1 MTSAPPHGRYPY
13 QHLWPDTARVPLLG
27 FAAWSGTGKTTL
39 LRRVIPLLRADGLRL
54 ALIKHAHHAFDVDT
68 PGKDSHTLRKA
79 GADQVLVTS
88 DRRWA
93 LMVERP
99 PDDVLSLRE
108 ELARLDQDSADLVLV
123 EGFRHES
130 FPKLELLRPAGDE
143 REPLHVNDA
152 SIIAVAA
159 PGGMRTSDALPRLP
173 LDEPQSVAAFIR
185 DRVATPL

>member
-1 MTSAPPHGRYPY
+1 M
-13 QHLWPDTARVPLLG
+13 WPDTARVPLLG